1 MEQLSLVFDVEPDE
15 ESEPDVPQAPL
26 RVRVEGPLAARPD
39 PAAPGPIGQRPEP
52 PIPRQVPRS
61 CADVLSAVEAATDL
75 KPSRR
80 RDLVSALRSLS
91 RLCRLP
97 LESLPAQPREL
108 RPLLQAIHPAAFDM
122 SAKRFANIKADL
134 ALALDIAHGRAES
147 RSRGAPLPEKWR
159 VLWDACPSDWFR
171 IQLSRFIR
179 WCANQGIRPGNVGG
193 GTLTS
198 FLAHCDE
205 RDLELDPAQLRRR
218 IAHSY
223 NKCADQVP
231 GWPPTKLPL
240 VPARE
245 TWTLPWQNFH
255 PDLCRQVDLWLEQR
269 ANPDLLDDEGPS
281 RPLRPL
287 TIKERRY
294 QLRMAAST
302 LVAGGVPA
310 DDLRGFADLVRRDR
324 AYAALNGLRQRYGK
338 KSNTPHGVATTLRTV
353 AKYCFARNDDN
364 HDIYEDDIE
373 LLNSLCRTLHV
384 KKRGLTQKNRNRL
397 LPFQDPATRDRF
409 LLLPEK
415 LMRSAAEDGR
425 NPYHAAGIAQRAVAL
440 EIAQMAPLRAR
451 NLASLEIGRHL
462 IFVGHGRDEYA
473 VVSIPEEETKTEIAL
488 EYPLPKESTR
498 LIRHYIECLFA
509 EAVPAGNP
517 LPVSW
522 ARQQGESLAATL
534 STQVEKTIR
543 DSLGHRVNL
552 HLLRH
557 FAAMIYL
564 QAYPGAYEAVRRIL
578 GHATASTALDY
589 YTGFEATA
597 AVRQFDEVV
606 LRHRRLAEDRAQT
619 VKGRKRGGG
628 R

>member
-1 MEQLSLVFDVEPDE
+1 MDGRNR
-15 ESEPDVPQAPL
+15 VP
-26 RVRVEGPLAARPD
+26 G
-39 PAAPGPIGQRPEP
+39 
-52 PIPRQVPRS
+52 
-61 CADVLSAVEAATDL
+61 
-75 KPSRR
+75 
-80 RDLVSALRSLS
+80 AL
-91 RLCRLP
+91 
-97 LESLPAQPREL
+97 
-108 RPLLQAIHPAAFDM
+108 
-122 SAKRFANIKADL
+122 
-134 ALALDIAHGRAES
+134 
-147 RSRGAPLPEKWR
+147 PLPEEWR

-171 IQLSRFIR
+171 MQLSRFIR
-179 WCANQGIRPGNVGG
+179 WCANQGIQPGDVGG

-223 NKCADQVP
+223 KCADQVP

-240 VPARE
+240 VPARI

-269 ANPDLLDDEGPS
+269 ANPDLLDDDGPS

-310 DDLRGFADLVRRDR
+310 NDLRGFADLVRRDR
-324 AYAALNGLRQRYGK
+324 AYSALNGLRQRYGQ

-364 HDIYEDDIE
+364 HDIYEDAIE
-373 LLNSLCRTLHV
+373 LLNSLCRKLHV

-473 VVSIPEEETKTEIAL
+473 VVSIPEEETKNEIAL

-498 LIRHYIECLFA
+498 LIRHYINVYLPKLCPQGTRYLF
-509 EAVPAGNP
+509 PGRGNKP
-517 LPVSW
+517 KSPT
-522 ARQQGESLAATL
+522 TL
-534 STQVEKTIR
+534 SIQVEKTIH

-578 GHATASTALDY
+578 GHATASAALDY
-589 YTGFEATA
+589 YAGFEATA

-606 LRHRRLAEDRAQT
+606 LRHRRLAEDRVHT